1 MQSRRLLLVA
11 LFLLPA
17 TSKSGNHDGCTADDG
32 ASDDCDDDDDD
43 TDGSGSN
50 AEDESQDDDG
60 CRTWR

>member
-50 AEDESQDDDG
+50 AEDESQNDDG

>member
-32 ASDDCDDDDDD
+32 ASDDFDDDDD

>member
-32 ASDDCDDDDDD
+32 ASDDCDDDDD